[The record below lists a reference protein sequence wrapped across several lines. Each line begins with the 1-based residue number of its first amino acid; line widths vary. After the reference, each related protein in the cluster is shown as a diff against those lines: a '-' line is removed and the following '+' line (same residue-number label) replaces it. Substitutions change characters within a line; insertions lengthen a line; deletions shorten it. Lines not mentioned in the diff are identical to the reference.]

1 MPSTL
6 HILVA
11 EDDPHTREALVT
23 ILEQD
28 GFQVT
33 ATPDGESAWT
43 AFKNSPPD
51 LVCLDVMMPG
61 LDGYEV
67 CRRIRKTNE
76 HIPLLF
82 LTAKSEEIDTVVGLE
97 LGADDYVAKPFG
109 VREILARIHAILRRT
124 RLLENKPDAP
134 TRYQMHDLTIIPTEL
149 RGVRDETEITLSLR
163 DLKILQL
170 LHDHPNQ
177 VLTRDHIYNHA
188 WGYDHMPN
196 SRSLDQ
202 HISQLRKKIESNPA
216 NPTLIQT
223 VHGVGYRYE
232 PSQNLSK

>member
-1 MPSTL
+1 MPSNL
-6 HILVA
+6 HILIA
-11 EDDPHTREALVT
+11 EDDPYTREALIT

-33 ATPDGESAWT
+33 AASDGQTAWELYQQ
-43 AFKNSPPD
+43 SPPD

-67 CRRIRKTNE
+67 CRRIRKANE

-82 LTAKSEEIDTVVGLE
+82 LTAKSEEIDTVVGLN

-124 RLLENKPDAP
+124 RLLEQKPNAP
-134 TRYQMHDLTIIPTEL
+134 TSYQMHDLTIIPTEL
-149 RGVRDETEITLSLR
+149 RALRNDTEISLSLR
-163 DLKILQL
+163 DLKILKIL
-170 LHDHPNQ
+170 CEHPNQ
-177 VLTRDHIYNHA
+177 VLTRDQIYNHA
-188 WGYDHMPN
+188 WGYEHMPN

-202 HISQLRKKIESNPA
+202 HISQLRKKIEPDPSHPIF
-216 NPTLIQT
+216 IQT
-223 VHGVGYRYE
+223 VHGAGYRFE
-232 PSQNLSK
+232 PTP